1 MKSLLLGVWRRFPF
15 WLQGI
20 LSRFIRPSF
29 QVFASAVIINQDK
42 HILLEKLTYQDIY
55 PWGLPGGNLNY
66 GEEPEDAVVR
76 ETREETGLVVEV
88 KRLLLAKNANAG
100 DILGLFYWCTVKSGL
115 LHPSSEV
122 SEIKF
127 FALDDLLDVR
137 PSDVGFLKQ
146 LFGIVESFEYELA

>member
-1 MKSLLLGVWRRFPF
+1 MKSLLLRIWRRLPF

-42 HILLEKLTYQDIY
+42 HILLEKLTYQDIH
-55 PWGLPGGNLNY
+55 PWGLPGGNLNF

-127 FALDDLLDVR
+127 FALDDLPDVR

-146 LFGIVESFEYELA
+146 LFGTVESFEYELA

>member
-76 ETREETGLVVEV
+76 ETREETGLEVEV

-100 DILGLFYWCTVKSGL
+100 DILGLFYWCTVTSGL

-127 FALDDLLDVR
+127 FALDDLPDVR

-146 LFGIVESFEYELA
+146 LFSAVESFEYELA

>member
-76 ETREETGLVVEV
+76 ETREETGLEVEV